1 MCIHWR
7 DFDLFAVVS
16 RRRILTGLPRVG
28 SIAAGMDRRGRVEA
42 VREAGGAVFS
52 LESAALAVAARG
64 AARRPRTLRGA
75 RGAVK
80 TVHLPH
86 RPRKCVRST
95 RLEQSFR
102 SMHASMGCAW
112 VHFLRIWG

>member
-1 MCIHWR
+1 M
-7 DFDLFAVVS
+7 DLRGWAE
-16 RRRILTGLPRVG
+16 
-28 SIAAGMDRRGRVEA
+28 AA
-42 VREAGGAVFS
+42 REAGGAVFS
-52 LESAALAVAARG
+52 LESAALAAAARG

-102 SMHASMGCAW
+102 SMH
-112 VHFLRIWG
+112 VLRPSSEIVQLATWTACILRAFQPGSYLDVLDK